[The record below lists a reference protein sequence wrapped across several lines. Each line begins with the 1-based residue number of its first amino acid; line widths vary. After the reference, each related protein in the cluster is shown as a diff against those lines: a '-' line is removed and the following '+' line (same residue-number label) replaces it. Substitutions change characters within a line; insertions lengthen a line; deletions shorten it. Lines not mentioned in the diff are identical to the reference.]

1 MNVLRRWVL
10 GALFTIGAGAA
21 HAVVDHYIV
30 TAPLAIMKG
39 DSGINFT
46 VDPRDAANL
55 PDLSSHRVLFV
66 VPPGVTVEGAGG
78 TGDNVNGWIVAGL
91 TNFTVRTNGV
101 APVGFFDLR
110 VRDKNDANVFGFQSV
125 QIEPTVVSFELVPPL
140 VPFTGTAGVGFNL
153 QVRAVGPGGVT
164 ITSYRDDVLLSAQI
178 GDLSITV
185 GGAGQLVSGATFVN
199 GVASIVV
206 TLFGTDP
213 VTRQNNILANQV
225 ESYAGQAVPATG
237 ITSPPLTIEPNVYD
251 HILLRFPGET
261 LTPGTGAGKTGAAA
275 TQVAGAGINPVFV
288 DLVDQWHNPINPA
301 ANAGIYPFNINYVS
315 FFAGVPA
322 DTVPLPS
329 VLNNTNQA
337 NVSFVMRV
345 AGNHLIQATAGAE
358 VSQSIVPVVNSAG
371 FRFKVTPDPMP
382 NSDAVTPFII
392 TVEAVDIFDNPLVAY
407 NGTAVVT
414 ADNCAGAPFGNNTL
428 DTAPGVVTP
437 GAQNTITFVAGQWI
451 NRPVQVF
458 KASNLTRLVF
468 VDAGAGLS
476 GNSTCF
482 DNNAGGAAMLLFT
495 LPGQVYTPGA
505 YPGNL
510 NLPATQSAG
519 ALISAIVRVTDLS
532 WNQVSIPVPQ
542 PLTLFMD
549 NTVGFIDVPGGLVM
563 PAVGDVTVNN
573 IRLRSSSFRPLSA
586 AVPQVLRAQI
596 PVPNILG
603 NSDGITVNPGA
614 YSTVVVVAPTETL
627 SPGNPT
633 EPDGKI
639 NSIST
644 QAFNVGFP
652 MQVYLTDSF
661 FNPVQT
667 PPYAGAWPSLQFT
680 LVGGGD
686 ITFPA
691 PNPAPMASSLFS
703 SLVTS
708 RKMGT
713 NTIVV
718 TDTVTPARNSQVSI
732 DVQPGAVT
740 RFVVT
745 PNPASVVPDPIP
757 IQTAGVPFNMTFKA
771 FDGFDNLA
779 RNFGGDVTLELWANG
794 VPVPYAGAISPSSV
808 TFVANP
814 ITGGEVTIPVTV
826 FLAEPSLGLGPDQL
840 QIRAFIN
847 TPALREGFSA
857 FFSVKEEAVWDR
869 IVVTLPG
876 ETRRPGLGLTGV
888 FKVGN
893 PNPVLAGDSLLVTVT
908 AVDRFGNRLNQAE
921 VATLS
926 VPTPGVLANLGA
938 PPTVTLAQGVGNG
951 VIQIYTA
958 TPTAVVRGE
967 VVSQGFVDTSTVPV
981 TAGSYAAVT
990 GRLLLLAPGETIIP
1004 GSPASPGKNTAAI
1017 LPVQANTNVTFQ
1029 VFACD
1034 RFFNVDTTYTGNAIN
1049 LSSDDGSVNL
1059 LNLAVVA
1066 GSATIPGAY
1075 LTGNLPNPSIVRVTA
1090 VDQGDTNK
1098 KSFSDVPVTPG
1109 ASYAITIPPA
1119 ALAGANFP
1127 MTVELIDPG
1136 TGLPMVGANN
1146 SFTMEALTPL
1156 GAPATVALGVPLQTL
1171 TNGSVAFNQSYSH
1184 VETIK
1189 IRITDSFNRVA
1200 VTGNINITPNGL
1212 KYLVTLPATSRTTD
1226 DIFPVTVGLYDTIQD
1241 AFPIADS
1248 SYQHTFNV
1256 FVEVGGLPA
1265 VGSAPV
1271 SAATLTNGVAT
1282 FNFSYTKAEHIVVKA
1297 TGAVAGFVDISGLD
1311 DMDITAGAYVK
1322 LQILAPGEVALPGI
1336 PSLTGK
1342 DSTGLVAQAARESF
1356 SAQVNAVDRYWNVV
1370 TSLNTP
1376 LAPSITLTASDG
1388 SSIPSVLGFVN
1399 GQALFAGI
1407 ALNSPPQA
1415 TLTARDTANAGI
1427 FPQSVVIPLT
1437 GRVYQA
1443 VTATP
1448 TPPNY
1453 YSGPPDFFDVQ
1464 LELVRFNGVSTGAIV
1479 NGFSGEVTVTP
1490 LTATL
1495 DPLPVNNL
1503 VILNPPLPDP
1513 LRPNMFKML
1522 PAGVMTVTMAY
1533 KVAEDVV
1540 LKFVD
1545 EDGWQGFSAP
1555 IHFVPR
1561 DVRYEAVIPA
1571 ESPVGPPDSFT
1582 MSVVPKDTNTGTVP
1596 KNWTSNVTI
1605 VPVSPLGAPITGV
1618 LQVGAVLVTGGTTTF
1633 QQAFSQAGVFRFE
1646 LQDGP
1651 RISSTA
1657 AMNFL
1662 PGPLAALNTTL
1673 PATLEAGTTQSVDV
1687 TLLDAFGNPIPNL
1700 PVAFRLSDTSFGVLS
1715 TANGVSDVNGQSSTQ
1730 LTLNAQK
1737 AGLIDFIAVSS
1748 PFSVR
1753 QAFRVLGPPTTTFSV
1768 GGYGVPVTAGYSLK
1782 VADPIT
1788 LTPDVQ
1794 PGMVLVETRYS
1805 IDGAPFQAY
1814 VGPFVI
1820 PTVGLHTIEYY
1831 SVAQSALLHTETTKT
1846 ARTVFVTAD
1855 TDPSEGLVNYPNP
1868 FRAGAETFLEFNL
1881 AAPAPVKL
1889 TIYDMLGQLVYERDV
1904 IEGSVGA
1911 QAGLNRISWDGRNSA
1926 GAVVANG
1933 GYVAILK
1940 AGSSTFKR
1948 KIAVKK

>member
-1 MNVLRRWVL
+1 MRTLRRFVL
-10 GALFTIGAGAA
+10 GLLFTTGAGAA

-78 TGDNVNGWIVAGL
+78 TGDPVNGWIVAGL
-91 TNFTVRTNGV
+91 TNFTVRTNAV

-140 VPFTGTAGVGFNL
+140 VPFTGMAGVGFNL

-164 ITSYRDDVLLSAQI
+164 ITSFRDDVLLSAQI

-185 GGAGQLVSGATFVN
+185 GGAGQLVSGATFIN

-206 TLFGTDP
+206 TLFGTNP

-225 ESYAGQAVPATG
+225 ETYAGQAVPATG
-237 ITSPPLTIEPNVYD
+237 ITSPPLTIDPNVYD

-315 FFAGVPA
+315 FFAGVPP

-329 VLNNTNQA
+329 VLVNTNQA

-345 AGNHLIQATAGAE
+345 AGNHLIQATAGVE

-407 NGTAVVT
+407 NGTALVT

-428 DTAPGVVTP
+428 DTAPGVPTP

-482 DNNAGGAAMLLFT
+482 DNDAGGAAMLHFT

-505 YPGNL
+505 FPGNL

-519 ALISAIVRVTDLS
+519 ALISAVVRVTDLS

-563 PAVGDVTVNN
+563 PPVGDITVNN

-614 YSTVVVVAPTETL
+614 YSNVVVVAPTETL

-667 PPYAGAWPSLQFT
+667 PPYTGAWPSLQFT
-680 LVGGGD
+680 LLGGGD

-718 TDTVTPARNSQVSI
+718 TDTLNPARNSQVSI

-757 IQTAGVPFNMTFKA
+757 IQTAGVPFSMTFKA
-771 FDGFDNLA
+771 FDGFGNLA

-794 VPVPYAGAISPSSV
+794 VPVPYVGAISPSSV
-808 TFVANP
+808 TFVSNP
-814 ITGGEVTIPVTV
+814 ILGGEVTLPVTV
-826 FLAEPSLGLGPDQL
+826 TLAEPSLGLGPDQL

-857 FFSVKEEAVWDR
+857 FFSVREEAIWDR

-893 PNPVLAGDSLLVTVT
+893 PNPVMAGDSLLVTVT
-908 AVDRFGNRLNQAE
+908 AVDRFGNRLNQAD
-921 VATLS
+921 VATLTL
-926 VPTPGVLANLGA
+926 PTPGVLANLGA
-938 PPTVTLAQGVGNG
+938 PPTVTLAQGVGNA

-958 TPTAVVRGE
+958 TPAAVVQGE
-967 VVSQGFVDTSTVPV
+967 VISQGFVATSTVPV

-1017 LPVQANTNVTFQ
+1017 LPAQANTNINFQ
-1029 VFACD
+1029 IFACD
-1034 RFFNVDTTYTGNAIN
+1034 RFYNVDTTYTGNAVN
-1049 LSSDDGSVNL
+1049 LSSDDGSVSL
-1059 LNLAVVA
+1059 LNLPIVA
-1066 GSATIPGAY
+1066 GSGTVPSVY
-1075 LTGNLPNPSIVRVTA
+1075 LTGNLPNPSTVRVTA

-1098 KSFSDVPVTPG
+1098 TSFSDVPVTPG
-1109 ASYAITIPPA
+1109 ATYLITLPPA

-1127 MTVELIDPG
+1127 MTVELIDPLS
-1136 TGLPMVGANN
+1136 GLPMAGANN
-1146 SFTMEALTPL
+1146 SFTMQALTPL

-1171 TNGSVAFNQSYSH
+1171 NNGAVAFNQSYSH

-1189 IRITDSFNRVA
+1189 IKITDSFNRVA
-1200 VTGNINITPNGL
+1200 LSGNINITPNGL

-1226 DIFPVTVGLYDTIQD
+1226 DIFPVSVGLYDTLQD

-1448 TPPNY
+1448 TPPDY
-1453 YSGPPDFFDVQ
+1453 FSGPPDFFDVQ
-1464 LELVRFNGVSTGAIV
+1464 LELVRFDGVSTGAIV

-1495 DPLPVNNL
+1495 DPLPVTNL

-1555 IHFVPR
+1555 IPFVPR
-1561 DVRYEAVIPA
+1561 NVRYEAVIPA
-1571 ESPVGPPDSFT
+1571 ESRVGPPDSFT

-1596 KNWTSNVTI
+1596 KNWTSNVNI
-1605 VPVSPLGAPITGV
+1605 VPVSPIGTPITGV

-1651 RISSTA
+1651 RLSTTA

-1700 PVAFRLSDTSFGVLS
+1700 PLAFRLSDTSFGVLS

-1730 LTLNAQK
+1730 LTVNAQK
-1737 AGLIDFIAVSS
+1737 AGLVDFIAVSS

-1753 QAFRVLGPPTTTFSV
+1753 QAFRVLGPPLTTFSV

-1782 VADPIT
+1782 TADPIT
-1788 LTPDVQ
+1788 LTPVVQ

-1805 IDGAPFQAY
+1805 IDGAPFLAY
-1814 VGPFVI
+1814 VAPFAI

-1868 FRAGAETFLEFNL
+1868 FRAGTETFLEFNL
-1881 AAPAPVKL
+1881 AAPEPVKL
-1889 TIYDMLGQLVYERDV
+1889 TIYDMMGQLVYERDV

-1911 QAGLNRISWDGRNSA
+1911 QAGLNRIPWDGRNSA